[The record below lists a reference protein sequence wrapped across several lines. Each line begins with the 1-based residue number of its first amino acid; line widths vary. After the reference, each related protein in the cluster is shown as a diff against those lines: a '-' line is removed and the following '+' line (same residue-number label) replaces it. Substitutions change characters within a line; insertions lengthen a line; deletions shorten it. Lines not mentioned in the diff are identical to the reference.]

1 MVKYYEITGADNGFE
16 IEPFVVVVS
25 DNPNDVTLESV
36 MNFDGFGDGYRDAR
50 EITRSEYDRLLQLN
64 FINDQLD
71 LLKTCNREW
80 MTREDILGV
89 VGYVENLLRSIF
101 NSK

>member
-1 MVKYYEITGADNGFE
+1 MLKYYKITGLDNGVEFA
-16 IEPFVVVVS
+16 PFAVSVS
-25 DNPNDVTLESV
+25 DDPRDVTLESV
-36 MNFDGFGDGYRDAR
+36 MTVCGDGYRDAE

-71 LLKTCNREW
+71 LLKTCNRPW

-89 VGYVENLLRSIF
+89 VGYVENLLRAVF